1 MIHRS
6 LIEPLIH
13 SRAAFVSTCFKCFN
27 YPEIHGFDPMSDIGG
42 FESNGPRT
50 FHVYQRSPQSNT
62 YATGS
67 KSYPKMR

>member
-42 FESNGPRT
+42 FES
-50 FHVYQRSPQSNT
+50 PQSNT

-67 KSYPKMR
+67 KSYPKMG